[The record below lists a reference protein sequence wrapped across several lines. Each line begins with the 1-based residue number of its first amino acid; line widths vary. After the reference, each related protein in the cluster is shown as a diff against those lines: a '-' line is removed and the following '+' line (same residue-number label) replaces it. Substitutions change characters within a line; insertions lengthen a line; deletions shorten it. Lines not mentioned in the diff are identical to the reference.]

1 MTKISPRLLPLAL
14 GALVLGTTIAS
25 AQMRVAPEPRTAPS
39 SPMLSKSA
47 MQGNAHQVPLSQ
59 IDNPKYVI
67 AHASVVDRDGNS
79 VGSVRDVRT
88 NPDGSVNQI
97 HVDVGGKVV
106 ALSPTGLR
114 YQRDKKQLITGLSKD
129 EIQAMPESSG

>member
-1 MTKISPRLLPLAL
+1 
-14 GALVLGTTIAS
+14 
-25 AQMRVAPEPRTAPS
+25 
-39 SPMLSKSA
+39 
-47 MQGNAHQVPLSQ
+47 MQGNAHQVPLPQ